1 MALLAL
7 QVLELP
13 ELLAPRGSLAQLVP
27 MVLME
32 IWELRALLALLDQLP
47 LRGQPEILERLAML
61 AQRDRR
67 AKQDLLVHRAQR
79 GQPVLRE

>member
-13 ELLAPRGSLAQLVP
+13 ELLAPRGRVDQLVP

-47 LRGQPEILERLAML
+47 LRGQPEILERLVML

-67 AKQDLLVHRAQR
+67 AKQDLLVHRGQQ